1 MSARGWSLWVLIGVA
16 TTTFVGA
23 NLHLVYVAITSQ
35 PDCVGHLKATGGR
48 PGEYMAAKS
57 AC

>member
-1 MSARGWSLWVLIGVA
+1 MTARGWSLWVLIGVA
-16 TTTFVGA
+16 TMTFVGA

-35 PDCVGHLKATGGR
+35 PDCVGHLKSAGGR